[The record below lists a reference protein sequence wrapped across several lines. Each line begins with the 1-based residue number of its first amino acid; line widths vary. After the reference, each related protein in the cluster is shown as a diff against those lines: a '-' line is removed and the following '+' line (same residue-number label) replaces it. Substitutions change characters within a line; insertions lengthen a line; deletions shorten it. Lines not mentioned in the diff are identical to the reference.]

1 MWKDSFLNT
10 HEFDI
15 SAYVSDIVANRSLKD
30 ALMVKLQTQRVPQ
43 RVSVTDLLSLKRAYF
58 RRKYPEIVPPLERQQ
73 LMWAGTGFHD
83 VFGSLVSSEEY
94 IEQFVEVEGVVGRI
108 DIYETFPVEIKTT
121 TNLSED
127 ADLRL
132 KRPSYVEQ
140 LGIYCSMVDIDKGKI
155 VVYQRETPLELSA
168 PLAVF
173 DLRFSDLKAI
183 RKEMV
188 RRRDLL
194 QEAIASDDPRKLPK
208 CPWYNMRCEYS
219 SVCDCGTSTI
229 PTSYEILDM
238 VAHVVPDKKT
248 TQRLL
253 SKLNEQSPGELLR
266 INDIVFPCKTYF
278 ARLQQQDVIDE
289 EGISSEEAERRLT
302 AIDRQ
307 GFLRVLRDVLQYGTS
322 EDVHLIP
329 VNTAGMKDRILIYNG
344 TPTIVRA
351 TGLSTIVE
359 REQLPVVCS
368 HYFLRLGFECAIS
381 NNPKGKL
388 VLYYRNVRQE
398 DAKLMVYN
406 IAFRNLDLLIAEIQ
420 RRADLLCGDTKL
432 EELPKCPSWMCRYCE
447 NAEPCGM

>member
-1 MWKDSFLNT
+1 MNT

-15 SAYVSDIVANRSLKD
+15 SAHVSDIVANRSLKD

-43 RVSVTDLLSLKRAYF
+43 RISVTDLLSLKRAYF

-83 VFGSLVSSEEY
+83 IFGSLVSSEEY
-94 IEQFVEVEGVVGRI
+94 TEQFVEVEGVVGRI
-108 DIYETFPVEIKTT
+108 DIFETVPVEVKTT

-173 DLRFSDLKAI
+173 DLMFSDPKAI

-219 SVCDCGTSTI
+219 SVCDCEKSSI
-229 PTSYEILDM
+229 PTSYEIVDM
-238 VAHVVPDKKT
+238 VSEITPDEET
-248 TQRLL
+248 AQRFLAKLGEQL
-253 SKLNEQSPGELLR
+253 SIELLR
-266 INDIVFPCKTYF
+266 INDIVFPRKTYF

-302 AIDRQ
+302 SIDRQ

-322 EDVHLIP
+322 ADVHLIP
-329 VNTAGMKDRILIYNG
+329 VNTASMKDRILIYNG
-344 TPTIVRA
+344 TPTIVRV

-398 DAKLMVYN
+398 DAKLMVYD

-432 EELPKCPSWMCRYCE
+432 EELPKCPSWMCNYCE
-447 NAEPCGM
+447 YAQQCGC